1 MSNQPESKSP
11 LAELDLDLHFLP
23 SWAQEAPDANRYAKY
38 TGDEEAGGG
47 RGRGRRFD
55 NRGPRPGGPGGDRGP
70 RRDGPRGPRPGG
82 PGGGG
87 GFGGPRPGGPGG
99 GGGFGGPRPDGGRP
113 QGRGDFRGGDRRGGP
128 GRGFGRR
135 DEDRPA
141 LPPLPPIEV
150 SFIPEEKGVE
160 SLARQIKLTGRAYP
174 LFEIALLVLKKPERY
189 HVQLSSPKK
198 DGVPTH
204 PIWVCQ
210 LDETLWLS
218 EDEAMRHILD
228 KHFDT
233 FYSSEK
239 IPTDPPKGTYT
250 FVAQCGISGVILGP
264 PNYHDYQNKLRKL
277 HQERFG
283 RMPFDVFKSRIRI
296 VRDEPV
302 VKKWLEEQSFKT
314 EFTALNVPETIK
326 FSTREEVEAH
336 FKANF
341 LPNIIKQEE
350 TVSLPG
356 PEAQSLQNRPFP
368 ALIRRAWDE
377 QHRFPLKVVNI
388 LSQQFAHYGLQFF
401 KVNKSVTHVAVARPR
416 YLDMEVTPASD
427 MVRKIVQFIE
437 ANPKTTRRKLIQ
449 ALVPNAPTTPA
460 QPAPAPAPVEAAP
473 AASTEG
479 AAPAP
484 EGTVPAEATAAAP
497 AQPPQPIASPELEAL
512 SRDLHWLV
520 HQGHVIEFANGQL
533 ETAKKPMP
541 KPVREPRKKP
551 EGAAPA
557 AATPTD
563 EATTDSSSAE
573 AAPMESSA
581 SATSEVVGESHAEPP
596 PEVPAAETAVH
607 PPGAE
612 TDTTVA
618 EAPEAAASA
627 PTASAEPEKQPEHS
641 AAPSAQ

>member
-1 MSNQPESKSP
+1 
-11 LAELDLDLHFLP
+11 
-23 SWAQEAPDANRYAKY
+23 
-38 TGDEEAGGG
+38 
-47 RGRGRRFD
+47 
-55 NRGPRPGGPGGDRGP
+55 
-70 RRDGPRGPRPGG
+70 
-82 PGGGG
+82 
-87 GFGGPRPGGPGG
+87 
-99 GGGFGGPRPDGGRP
+99 
-113 QGRGDFRGGDRRGGP
+113 
-128 GRGFGRR
+128 
-135 DEDRPA
+135 
-141 LPPLPPIEV
+141 LPPIDV

-189 HVQLSSPKK
+189 HVVLSSPKK

-218 EDEAMRHILD
+218 EDDAMRHILD

-250 FVAQCGISGVILGP
+250 FVAQCGISGTILGP

-277 HQERFG
+277 HQERFA
-283 RMPFDVFKSRIRI
+283 RMPFDVFKSRIKI

-314 EFTALNVPETIK
+314 EYTALNVPETIK
-326 FSTREEVEAH
+326 FNTREEVEAH
-336 FKANF
+336 FKATF

-356 PEAQSLQNRPFP
+356 PEAQALQNRPFP

-377 QHRFPLKVVNI
+377 QHRFPLKVVNV
-388 LSQQFAHYGLQFF
+388 LSQQFAHHGLQFF

-416 YLDMEVTPASD
+416 YLDMEVTPVSD

-437 ANPKTTRRKLIQ
+437 SNPKTTRRKLIQ
-449 ALVPNAPTTPA
+449 ALVPNTPPAAAQAAPAAPA
-460 QPAPAPAPVEAAP
+460 EAAAPAAASEGTAAPEAGVAPAPA
-473 AASTEG
+473 
-479 AAPAP
+479 AP
-484 EGTVPAEATAAAP
+484 ETPV
-497 AQPPQPIASPELEAL
+497 SPELEAL

-551 EGAAPA
+551 EGAAA
-557 AATPTD
+557 APATPTD
-563 EATTDSSSAE
+563 EATTDSTTAE

-581 SATSEVVGESHAEPP
+581 SASSEVPGESHAEPP

-627 PTASAEPEKQPEHS
+627 PESATPEKQPEAS
-641 AAPSAQ
+641 ATPAAQ

>member
-55 NRGPRPGGPGGDRGP
+55 GRGGGGGGPRPGGDRGP

-82 PGGGG
+82 PGGPGG
-87 GFGGPRPGGPGG
+87 GGGPRPG

-113 QGRGDFRGGDRRGGP
+113 QGQGRGDFRGGDRRGGGP
-128 GRGFGRR
+128 GRGFARR
-135 DEDRPA
+135 EDDRPA

-189 HVQLSSPKK
+189 HVQLTSPKK

-204 PIWVCQ
+204 PIFVCQ

-218 EDEAMRHILD
+218 EDDAMRHILD

-250 FVAQCGISGVILGP
+250 FVAQCGISGTILGP

-277 HQERFG
+277 HQERFA
-283 RMPFDVFKSRIRI
+283 RMPFDVFKSRIKI

-314 EFTALNVPETIK
+314 EYTALNVPETIK

-350 TVSLPG
+350 SVSLPG
-356 PEAQSLQNRPFP
+356 PEAQSLQTRPFP

-388 LSQQFAHYGLQFF
+388 LSQQFAHHGLQFF

-416 YLDMEVTPASD
+416 YLDMEVTPVSD

-437 ANPKTTRRKLIQ
+437 SNPKTTRRKLIQ
-449 ALVPNAPTTPA
+449 ALVPNQSVVSAQPAPATPA
-460 QPAPAPAPVEAAP
+460 AEAPAPAPVTASDGTAAPEAAVAP
-473 AASTEG
+473 AA
-479 AAPAP
+479 AAPVQP
-484 EGTVPAEATAAAP
+484 QQPAT
-497 AQPPQPIASPELEAL
+497 SPELEAL

-541 KPVREPRKKP
+541 KPVREPKKKP
-551 EGAAPA
+551 EGAATA

-563 EATTDSSSAE
+563 EATTDSTSAE

-581 SATSEVVGESHAEPP
+581 SASSEVPGESHAEPP

-607 PPGAE
+607 PPGGE

-618 EAPEAAASA
+618 EAPEA
-627 PTASAEPEKQPEHS
+627 TASAGELEKEHQTPT
-641 AAPSAQ
+641 A